1 MPTTSLPTAYPPG
14 AVPADPLG
22 AVPADPLRAIP
33 APRTVPAMGLDPRT
47 GGGAGSAADYLLE
60 QMPFRRMEQ
69 QALAAAQPQP
79 PALPVFDP
87 LALPAPEP
95 VQLSEDE
102 LLQQTAAGTRT
113 LGETVGDTLLGVGA
127 GLAGLVEAAGG
138 IAALVGL
145 ADPNNAVSQGAR
157 DVAEGFRSAQSEE
170 LQARRAIRDRAMAE
184 AETAGGEFA
193 AAVIGTFGTPSL
205 LIDLLAE
212 MAPGVG
218 VSGLVGR
225 GARAITA
232 RMASENIARATGVSS
247 AVASNAIQQGGSVA
261 AEVGNEMQGWDESQW
276 MRSGEYAQRIE
287 TEDPEAVKADMI
299 RRAMVESFA
308 GSSALTV
315 AVAALPGGRAIERW
329 SSGIPARTLAS
340 TDGIVRRIGQS
351 GLARTSLGF
360 FGEGGGE
367 AIEEGGGQYLGG
379 LARQRV
385 DPLVD
390 PMEGAP
396 GAAGLGF
403 AGGGPLGGVAGY
415 INRPAPPPPDQPPPA
430 AEAGA
435 GEVAPD
441 DAPPGPDLP
450 GPPPAGFTPDAVP
463 DLPTGL
469 DAMSAAE
476 RGRLFTRLNADI
488 APINAALAEAGL
500 FMRDEND
507 DPVVDA
513 EGNPVPFSF
522 TAATFANDPQSVIST
537 LSELGVDDEILG
549 TLSDLAA
556 GMETRT
562 RAATVRAEQAAA
574 ATPTTQNFIRALD
587 DEGRAAFAQ
596 AMGWS
601 AEDVQGVLDSPV
613 VADEMDLPQSFLLRV
628 DEASRVAR
636 EQTRARNSA
645 AVEAAWEAIRTRDN
659 EIEAIRQEQEARWA
673 AEEREAGAEEA
684 FEADRERRLNELV
697 FSMPVTDGPGSF
709 DPTDPAAEAFYTRM
723 TGNDTRPVI
732 TEAQARRMGD
742 PAADSRLFSEWRRGH
757 TEAVQNLLSRAGR
770 TGFLRDFNALV
781 EQQRSDTREREL
793 TRLVATMP
801 VVDGPGSFDPA
812 DPAAEELYNRMTRDD
827 TRPVFTRAQ
836 VRQMG
841 DPAAE
846 ARFNNEWRRG
856 HTEAVQDML
865 YRAGRTG
872 FLREFDAIVDAQRR
886 TPSPL
891 VPLILADPLAAPS
904 ASSPPADPL
913 AAPAQ
918 GDLFDA
924 LREEAEDPKR

>member
-14 AVPADPLG
+14 AVP
-22 AVPADPLRAIP
+22 VDPLRAVP

-60 QMPFRRMEQ
+60 QMPFRLAEQ
-69 QALAAAQPQP
+69 KALAATQPQL
-79 PALPVFDP
+79 PALPVFDS
-87 LALPAPEP
+87 LAQPAPEP

-127 GLAGLVEAAGG
+127 GLAGLVEAAGS

-247 AVASNAIQQGGSVA
+247 AVASNAVQQGGSVA
-261 AEVGNEMQGWDESQW
+261 AEVGSEMQGWDESQW

-299 RRAMVESFA
+299 RRAMTEAFA

-329 SSGIPARTLAS
+329 SSGIPARTLVDAN
-340 TDGIVRRIGQS
+340 GIVRRIGQS

-360 FGEGGGE
+360 FGEGAGE

-403 AGGGPLGGVAGY
+403 AGGGPLGGVAGF
-415 INRPAPPPPDQPPPA
+415 INRPAQTPPDQTPPA

-435 GEVAPD
+435 GEAAPD
-441 DAPPGPDLP
+441 DVPPDPDLP
-450 GPPPAGFTPDAVP
+450 GLPPAGFTPDAVP

-476 RGRLFTRLNADI
+476 RGRLFTRLNTDI

-507 DPVVDA
+507 APVVDA

-522 TAATFANDPQSVIST
+522 TAATFANDPQSVIAT
-537 LSELGVDDEILG
+537 LGELGVDNEILD

-556 GMETRT
+556 GLETRT
-562 RAATVRAEQAAA
+562 RAATIRAEQAAA

-601 AEDVQGVLDSPV
+601 AGDVQGVLDSPV
-613 VADEMDLPQSFLLRV
+613 VVDEMDLPQSFRLRV
-628 DEASRVAR
+628 AEASREAR

-659 EIEAIRQEQEARWA
+659 EIEAIRQEQEALWA
-673 AEEREAGAEEA
+673 AEEQEAVAEEA
-684 FEADRERRLNELV
+684 FEADRERRLNELAS
-697 FSMPVTDGPGSF
+697 SMPVIDGPGTF
-709 DPTDPAAEAFYTRM
+709 DPAEPAAEELYNRLTRNRRAPAF
-723 TGNDTRPVI
+723 
-732 TEAQARRMGD
+732 TEAQAQRMGD
-742 PAADSRLFSEWRRGH
+742 PAADSRLLSAWRRGH
-757 TEAVQNLLSRAGR
+757 TAVVRDMLLRSGR
-770 TGFLRDFNALV
+770 TGFLRDFDALV
-781 EQQRSDTREREL
+781 DQQRSDTRERQL
-793 TRLVATMP
+793 TRQVATMP
-801 VVDGPGSFDPA
+801 VIDGPGSFDPTE
-812 DPAAEELYNRMTRDD
+812 PGAEAFFSQLTRDGE
-827 TRPVFTRAQ
+827 RRVFTNKQ
-836 VRQMG
+836 LSQLG

-846 ARFNNEWRRG
+846 SRFANAWRRG
-856 HTEAVQDML
+856 HTSVVRNLLLGAN
-865 YRAGRTG
+865 RTTTA
-872 FLREFDAIVDAQRR
+872 REFDAVVAAQRGAS
-886 TPSPL
+886 TASPL
-891 VPLILADPLAAPS
+891 VPL
-904 ASSPPADPL
+904 PPADPL
-913 AAPAQ
+913 AAPSVPPPPADPLATPVQ